1 MTIFRRRQ
9 PRTTSQKAREL
20 VWPSAGWRRAGKY
33 FWYRIVRMPGT
44 PYSIAAGLACG
55 VAVSFTPFLGI
66 HFILAAIF
74 AWIIRANLLAAAIG
88 TAAGNPYSFPFIWVL
103 VYNVGIVIL
112 GWEGQLDMPEEISWQ
127 FLLDNLID
135 VFVPLLVGGV
145 PVGAAFWLISFFPA
159 WYGIE
164 RYHRLR
170 RSRLAGIRQPKA
182 GDDEQAAGNF
192 ESGAQP

>member
-1 MTIFRRRQ
+1 MTVFRRRQ
-9 PRTTSQKAREL
+9 PRSKTQQAREL

-33 FWYRIVRMPGT
+33 FWYRVVRMPGT

-55 VAVSFTPFLGI
+55 VAVSFTPFLGC
-66 HFILAAIF
+66 HFIMAAIF
-74 AWIIRANLLAAAIG
+74 AWIIRANLLASAIG

-103 VYNVGIVIL
+103 VYNVGTPLL
-112 GWEGQLDMPEEISWQ
+112 GWEGQIDMPAEISWT
-127 FLLDNLID
+127 FLWDNFVD

-164 RYHRLR
+164 RYQR
-170 RSRLAGIRQPKA
+170 RRRARLAGIRQPKA
-182 GDDEQAAGNF
+182 SEEPLPGNI
-192 ESGAQP
+192 ENGTQP

>member
-1 MTIFRRRQ
+1 MTVFRRRQ
-9 PRTTSQKAREL
+9 PRTKTQHAREL

-55 VAVSFTPFLGI
+55 VAVSFTPFLGC
-66 HFILAAIF
+66 HFIMAAIF
-74 AWIIRANLLAAAIG
+74 AWIIRANLLASAIG

-103 VYNVGIVIL
+103 VYNVGVVLL
-112 GWEGQLDMPEEISWQ
+112 GWEGQLDMPEEISWR
-127 FLLDNLID
+127 FLWENFVD

-145 PVGAAFWLISFFPA
+145 PVGAAFWLMTFFPA

-164 RYHRLR
+164 RYQRLR
-170 RSRLAGIRQPKA
+170 RTRLAGIRRPKA
-182 GDDEQAAGNF
+182 SEEQLPGEF
-192 ESGAQP
+192 ENGAQP

>member
-74 AWIIRANLLAAAIG
+74 AWIIRANLLASAIG

-112 GWEGQLDMPEEISWQ
+112 GWEGQSH
-127 FLLDNLID
+127 
-135 VFVPLLVGGV
+135 
-145 PVGAAFWLISFFPA
+145 
-159 WYGIE
+159 
-164 RYHRLR
+164 RRLR
-170 RSRLAGIRQPKA
+170 AAAGRRRAGGGGFLADLVFSRLVWYRALPPPA
-182 GDDEQAAGNF
+182 ALAAGRYPA
-192 ESGAQP
+192 AQSR